1 MNVLDDI
8 NSFVSRYRN
17 DLTRSRLETITCDD
31 GAFDI
36 QLLEIKPHEK
46 MPKQRFTFLLVA
58 GVHGLE
64 TIGVT
69 VLIHYLAHLIENA
82 RWNDALK
89 KSLASARIVAIPALN
104 PTGIFQ
110 GRRATAEGI
119 DLMRN
124 APVAAEKPVPLLGGH
139 TISPMLPYY
148 SGTGELALESRALLR
163 AVRELLSTSTG
174 MIAIDLHSGFGGRD
188 RVWTP
193 WSMSSALPPHWDHYL
208 AIEKALN
215 ESFPDHVYR
224 FERQSDS
231 YQTNGDLWD
240 YLLLENQNAGGPLF
254 LPLTLEM
261 GSWNWLKKAPW
272 RAFSKLGWFHP
283 IAPHRVSRACRRHT
297 TLLDFLVS
305 VCANSEKFF
314 KQEIS

>member
-1 MNVLDDI
+1 MNTLEEI
-8 NSFVSRYRN
+8 TSFTSRYRD
-17 DLTRSRLETITCDD
+17 DLMRSRLETVSCEDRN
-31 GAFDI
+31 FDI
-36 QLLEIKPHEK
+36 QLLELKPHGRPQK
-46 MPKQRFTFLLVA
+46 NRFTLLLVA

-69 VLIHYLAHLIENA
+69 VLLHYLSHLIENA

-89 KSLASARIVAIPALN
+89 RSLASARIVAIPALN

-139 TISPMLPYY
+139 QFSPMLPYY
-148 SGTGELALESRALLR
+148 SGTGDLALESRALIR
-163 AVRELLSTSTG
+163 AVKNLLDTSSG
-174 MIAIDLHSGFGGRD
+174 MIALDLHSGFGARD

-193 WSMSSALPPHWDHYL
+193 WSMSSALPPHWNHYL

-215 ESFPDHVYR
+215 ESFPDHVYK

-240 YLLLENQNAGGPLF
+240 YLLLENQNLGGPLF
-254 LPLTLEM
+254 LPLALEM

-272 RAFSKLGWFHP
+272 RAFTKLGWFHP
-283 IAPHRVSRACRRHT
+283 VAPHRVSRACRRHT

-314 KQEIS
+314 GQEVS

>member
-1 MNVLDDI
+1 MTVLTEI
-8 NSFVSRYRN
+8 TNFRERYRN
-17 DLTRSRLETITCDD
+17 DLIHSRLETVLCDD
-31 GAFDI
+31 QAFDI
-36 QLLEIKPHEK
+36 DLLELKSPEKPKKE
-46 MPKQRFTFLLVA
+46 RFTFLLVA

-69 VLIHYLAHLIENA
+69 VLLHYLSHLIEQA
-82 RWNDALK
+82 RWN
-89 KSLASARIVAIPALN
+89 KSFRSSLSSARIVAIPALN

-124 APVAAEKPVPLLGGH
+124 APIAAEKPIPLLGGH
-139 TISPMLPYY
+139 NLSPMLPYY
-148 SGTGELALESRALLR
+148 GGNGDLALESKALIR
-163 AVRELLSTSTG
+163 VVQDLLKSSTG
-174 MIAIDLHSGFGGRD
+174 MMALDLHSGFGARD
-188 RVWTP
+188 RLWTP
-193 WSMSSALPPHWDHYL
+193 WAMSSALPPHWDHYV

-215 ESFPDHVYR
+215 ESFPVHVYK

-240 YLLLENQNAGGPLF
+240 FLVLENQNSNGPLF
-254 LPLTLEM
+254 LPLALEM

-283 IAPHRVSRACRRHT
+283 LTPHRVQRACRRHT
-297 TLLDFLVS
+297 TLLDFLVN
-305 VCANSEKFF
+305 VCANSESFF
-314 KQEIS
+314 QKEFS